1 MKAAWVNLTH
11 WSKELIT
18 TALENGA
25 DAVVVPAGFQER
37 IKALGRIITVS
48 SDGDLC
54 PGVNVFFESLQSP
67 ADEERIGRRLALGP
81 VVLME
86 QPSISEES
94 ASVVLPAAAE
104 AQVEPADSRRSPAP
118 RSWEVI
124 PLENLIARGGTLIV
138 PVRSPQE
145 LELALGVLEK
155 GVAGV
160 LIDTDDPGQLKTLLK
175 QAKSTSERVTLSTA
189 VIESVEPAGIGDRVC
204 VDTCTLMEEGEGML
218 VGNSS
223 GFLFLVQ
230 AEAIPNPY
238 VAPRPFRVNAGPVHA
253 YLRSPGGA
261 TRYLSE
267 LAAGDRVLVARSDG
281 STQEATVG
289 RVKIE
294 RRPLLLIKANCEGR
308 SGSILL
314 QNAETIRLTTRDGK
328 AVSVVEI
335 QPGDAILTAL
345 EEEGR
350 HFGIKI
356 QETIREK

>member
-1 MKAAWVNLTH
+1 MKLAWVKLAQ

-18 TALENGA
+18 TAIENGA

-37 IKALGRIITVS
+37 VKALGRITTVS
-48 SDGDLC
+48 PDGDLC
-54 PGVNVFFESLQSP
+54 PGVNVFFESLESP
-67 ADEERIGRRLALGP
+67 ADEERIGRRLATGP
-81 VVLME
+81 VVLKAP
-86 QPSISEES
+86 PSFWQESES
-94 ASVVLPAAAE
+94 VASPTTGTRAE
-104 AQVEPADSRRSPAP
+104 PLDSRRITAP
-118 RSWEVI
+118 RPWEVI
-124 PLENLIARGGTLIV
+124 PIENLIARGGVLIV
-138 PVRSPQE
+138 PVRSARE
-145 LELALGVLEK
+145 LELALGILEK

-160 LIDTDDPGQLKTLLK
+160 LIETDDPLQLKNLLK
-175 QAKSTSERVTLSTA
+175 QAKATSQFVNLSTA
-189 VIESVEPAGIGDRVC
+189 VVESVEPAGIGDRVC
-204 VDTCTLMEEGEGML
+204 VDTCTLMEEGEGLL

-230 AEAIPNPY
+230 AETIPNPY

-253 YLRSPGGA
+253 YLRSPGGG

-267 LAAGDRVLVARSDG
+267 LAAGDRALIVRADG

-294 RRPLLLIKANCEGR
+294 RRPLLLIQANCGGKL
-308 SGSILL
+308 GSILL
-314 QNAETIRLTTRDGK
+314 QNAETIRLTTPEGS

-335 QPGDAILTAL
+335 HPGDSILVAL

-356 QETIREK
+356 QETIREN